1 MSVLDTSQA
10 WSILRLAWKLSR
22 RRWERQSPILG
33 GVAILVTVV
42 GVGSSVA
49 ALALA
54 FFLGTTFL
62 PGTEP
67 LGRLIVWDGVIGVF
81 LILWIAGLL
90 VQLQLGGE
98 SLVIEKLLHMPVSP
112 LSAFLMNFVG
122 AQMRVSLLI
131 SLGVMLGLS
140 AASVVVLGAGQLI
153 LFPLTM
159 AFAAMVMCITH
170 QFQSW
175 LARVF
180 ANKRRRGTVV
190 AIAVLAF
197 VILANLPAL
206 TDRFLPGANSGA
218 GDPAQME
225 RWAIIG
231 NAALPVGWLALGAW
245 GVGDGHLWLGVVA
258 VFGMAAVAALSLR
271 RSYRKTIAA
280 TVLGEPAG
288 RSRRRQSED
297 KPHRSRVVPAA
308 TPASA
313 TNPPRTM
320 ALGRILEAL
329 GRHIPDHSRAVA
341 GVAVRLWIRAPQGK
355 MVLFSPVLLIMLYVL
370 LFQNTIG
377 GDWASQFAVLG
388 MMGFMI
394 MMAFNLFANL
404 FGQDGNGFR
413 AVVLAGV
420 PARELLLGKNLA
432 LLPYAVIVG
441 TAMMTILQWVHPLPA
456 SHVLG
461 NVAQL
466 FVLYL
471 VGCMLGNSFSIRM
484 PWAMSPT
491 SMGMRNA
498 TAVSFLA
505 SFLILLLLFGF
516 IAPLAIPI
524 AVEKWLASGGRVVP
538 VYLIFSVIEL
548 GIVWLFYR
556 RFLNSKGRLLAKRME
571 TVLERVT
578 QPIE

>member
-1 MSVLDTSQA
+1 MSALDKSLA
-10 WSILRLAWKLSR
+10 WGVLRLAWKLSR

-122 AQMRVSLLI
+122 AQMRVSLLV

-140 AASVVVLGAGQLI
+140 AASVAALGAGQLI

-159 AFAAMVMCITH
+159 AFAAMVMCVTH
-170 QFQSW
+170 HFQSW

-190 AIAVLAF
+190 AIAVLVF

-206 TDRFLPGANSGA
+206 TDRFLPDADSGA
-218 GDPAQME
+218 WDAAQME
-225 RWAIIG
+225 QWAIIG

-245 GVGDGHLWLGVVA
+245 GVGDHLWLGVLA
-258 VFGMAAVAALSLR
+258 VFGMGAIAALSLR

-280 TVLGEPAG
+280 TILGEPAG
-288 RSRRRQSED
+288 RSRRRESED
-297 KPHRSRVVPAA
+297 KPHRKRVVPAV
-308 TPASA
+308 TSAS

-320 ALGRILEAL
+320 ASGRILEAL

-441 TAMMTILQWVHPLPA
+441 TAMITILQWVHPLQG

-461 NVAQL
+461 NIAQL

-484 PWAMSPT
+484 PWPMSPT

-498 TAVSFLA
+498 TAASFLA
-505 SFLILLLLFGF
+505 SFLILLLLFLF

-524 AVEKWLASGGRVVP
+524 AVEKWFANGGRVVP

-556 RFLNSKGRLLAKRME
+556 RSLNSKARLLAKRME